1 MKKSAF
7 LLGVV
12 FVITFSVFNSCS
24 SSTDINNENAVMKD
38 IEGAWTGYQIMGK
51 VYRHF
56 KLTVTNDSFEGWIQI
71 SDSEKEPIWAKIP
84 DEKGFLTLSSLL
96 TDKEKN
102 LKYRKFALTCA
113 GRCCG
118 DKSLSV
124 KTLTDLI
131 TYQEG
136 KGLLLDGKVKM
147 NKK

>member
-1 MKKSAF
+1 
-7 LLGVV
+7 LL
-12 FVITFSVFNSCS
+12 N
-24 SSTDINNENAVMKD
+24 
-38 IEGAWTGYQIMGK
+38 
-51 VYRHF
+51 
-56 KLTVTNDSFEGWIQI
+56 
-71 SDSEKEPIWAKIP
+71 
-84 DEKGFLTLSSLL
+84 
-96 TDKEKN
+96 DKEKN

-147 NKK
+147 NKNSIYRNIK